1 MKWVEFPDAFWN
13 SPASVQ
19 ICEVWATFVDLG
31 SGGWC
36 RPGEAGQL
44 NNSMLLIF
52 AVVLS
57 SLYALGKLKAVHWR
71 LITFNHRLVIR
82 STREVAICIVNQ
94 RLLQFIHV

>member
-36 RPGEAGQL
+36 RPGEVGQL
-44 NNSMLLIF
+44 NKVTVCRISLLPLL
-52 AVVLS
+52 AS
-57 SLYALGKLKAVHWR
+57 SLYALGKLNAVRWR

-82 STREVAICIVNQ
+82 
-94 RLLQFIHV
+94 RLPYVS